1 MKKGVDWSKRNYLI
15 KEGGLAWL
23 WVLNLLPAFDA
34 RKCPF
39 EMAHASRKF
48 ECIYANLKKNLKPKK
63 GCEL

>member
-1 MKKGVDWSKRNYLI
+1 MKKGVDWSERNYLI

-23 WVLNLLPAFDA
+23 WVLNLLPAFD
-34 RKCPF
+34 
-39 EMAHASRKF
+39 SRKF

>member
-1 MKKGVDWSKRNYLI
+1 MKKGVDWSERNYLI

-23 WVLNLLPAFDA
+23 WVLNLLPAFDT
-34 RKCPF
+34 RMCPF
-39 EMAHASRKF
+39 EMARASRKF